1 MPHASG
7 EPTDPPKQQK
17 YRDITSMFMANK
29 EWPSNHEMMRP
40 PDQSGKQSV
49 DQKVVNSAKRHPL
62 QTKSGYRELDRREAK
77 FPGGAH

>member
-1 MPHASG
+1 MLHYLTVPV
-7 EPTDPPKQQK
+7 TL
-17 YRDITSMFMANK
+17 FMANK

-40 PDQSGKQSV
+40 LVQSGKQSV
-49 DQKVVNSAKRHPL
+49 DQKVVNSANRRPL